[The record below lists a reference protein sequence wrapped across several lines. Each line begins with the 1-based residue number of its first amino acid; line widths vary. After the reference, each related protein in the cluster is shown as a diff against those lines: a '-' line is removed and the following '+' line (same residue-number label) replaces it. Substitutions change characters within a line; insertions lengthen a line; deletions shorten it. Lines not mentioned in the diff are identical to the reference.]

1 MYFNMFFLENELYKL
16 SKMNKIKVLGDVLE
30 LVRLICHKNNK
41 AHSEIIS
48 SHCTMCIVY
57 IVVQTSQVCVVSLLI
72 FIEKVCA
79 MKDQYQFQDR
89 RNDLKFGWDIPLC
102 FAESAPFGW
111 NRVNVTTKRW
121 WDKSQPSHPHMFR
134 RAGVQFIS
142 FRESYPATVSMA

>member
-79 MKDQYQFQDR
+79 MKNQYQFQDR
-89 RNDLKFGWDIPLC
+89 RNESKFGWDIPIC
-102 FAESAPFGW
+102 FAESALFGC
-111 NRVNVTTKRW
+111 NRVNVTNKKMVGRIATISSPFNPVGRSTRDVRRLVQKRW
-121 WDKSQPSHPHMFR
+121 GGQ
-134 RAGVQFIS
+134 Q
-142 FRESYPATVSMA
+142 